1 MDVNRDHVISI
12 ELSADDWRAFLEL
25 EPQPVS
31 WLRERIQENIA
42 RAREAAQAD
51 AETTAAA

>member
-12 ELSADDWRAFLEL
+12 ELNAEEWRAFLEL

-31 WLRERIQENIA
+31 WLRERIQESLA
-42 RAREAAQAD
+42 RARED
-51 AETTAAA
+51 APAESDSATT

>member
-12 ELSADDWRAFLEL
+12 ELSAEDWRKFLEL

-31 WLRERIQENIA
+31 WLRERIQESIA
-42 RAREAAQAD
+42 RASETATERET
-51 AETTAAA
+51 AEV